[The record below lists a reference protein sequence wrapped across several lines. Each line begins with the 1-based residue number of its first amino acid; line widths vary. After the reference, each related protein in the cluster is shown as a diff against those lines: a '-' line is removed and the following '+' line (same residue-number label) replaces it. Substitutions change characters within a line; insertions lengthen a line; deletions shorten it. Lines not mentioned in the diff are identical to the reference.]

1 MARCLDV
8 SFVAVAMVISASGAM
23 SQDARAKANALEED
37 AAKGVAPFAEY
48 SAQPRIIWRSPQIRP
63 LTWEEQRVFDRSAVV
78 LASRS

>member
-1 MARCLDV
+1 
-8 SFVAVAMVISASGAM
+8 
-23 SQDARAKANALEED
+23 LEED